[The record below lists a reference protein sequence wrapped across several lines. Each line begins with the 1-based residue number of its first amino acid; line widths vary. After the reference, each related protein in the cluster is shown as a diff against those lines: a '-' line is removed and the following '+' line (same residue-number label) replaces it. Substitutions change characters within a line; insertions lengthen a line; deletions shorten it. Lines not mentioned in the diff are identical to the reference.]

1 MLTITKSSFVI
12 SSYSSFW
19 FPLIAVL
26 ARLSSST
33 AEISFF
39 IIAGYALLGK
49 QQALQALVLLFL
61 FTTLNDKIAPSV
73 EFISLL
79 RYIVIFSAF
88 FSIFLRANFLKY
100 NLTALYTLCFA
111 VFIIIHSMFFSSVI
125 EVSVLKIISCTIVMI
140 TLLKAWGELNELEY
154 DRMKKWV
161 ERFILFI
168 LLSSLPFLLIPEV
181 GYEKN
186 NIGFQGVLNHPQ
198 AFGILAALSA
208 AIFFG
213 IFFEKIKFSWSLIS
227 ILFLILWLVFLSK
240 ARTAGMAIFF
250 SLFITVIINFSKKN
264 FYLSTS
270 QYNRLLFFIFL
281 FLIFFL
287 LLNSDSLYVFKN
299 FISKSN
305 EEEISSVLNYY
316 FQSRKILLD
325 PMFENINKNF
335 ITGIGF
341 GISSDP
347 LSMDIEKD
355 PFLNLAI
362 GAPYEKGT
370 LFIAV
375 LEELGI
381 FGFILFVIWIFILLY
396 RATINSFSSLLVLTT
411 ILLINIGE
419 AILFSPGGTGLILI
433 ILLTS
438 LMMRPKLLNLS
449 ASKYPKN

>member
-1 MLTITKSSFVI
+1 
-12 SSYSSFW
+12 
-19 FPLIAVL
+19 LIAIL
-26 ARLSSST
+26 ARLNPST

-61 FTTLNDKIAPSV
+61 FTALNDEIAPSV
-73 EFISLL
+73 EFVSLL
-79 RYIVIFSAF
+79 RYVVIFSAF

-125 EVSVLKIISCTIVMI
+125 EVSVLKLISWTIVMI

-161 ERFILFI
+161 ARFILFI

-198 AFGILAALSA
+198 AFGVLAALSA
-208 AIFFG
+208 ATFSG
-213 IFFEKIKFSWSLIS
+213 YFFEKRNKSLWSLIS
-227 ILFLILWLVFLSK
+227 ILFLILWLIFLSK
-240 ARTAGMAIFF
+240 ARSAMLSFSF
-250 SLFITVIINFSKKN
+250 SLFIA
-264 FYLSTS
+264 
-270 QYNRLLFFIFL
+270 LLFFFLNPFKKKFYLGIFKYKSLFFIILL
-281 FLIFFL
+281 FLIFLIFYL
-287 LLNSDSLYVFKN
+287 LLISETTNFINNFITKNNNEEFDSLFK
-299 FISKSN
+299 IY
-305 EEEISSVLNYY
+305 L
-316 FQSRKILLD
+316 QSRNVLIE
-325 PMFENINKNF
+325 PMIENINKNF

-341 GISSDP
+341 GIASDP
-347 LSMDIEKD
+347 LSMNIQLD
-355 PFLNLAI
+355 PFLKLPI
-362 GAPYEKGT
+362 GAAVEKGT
-370 LFIAV
+370 IYIAI

-381 FGFILFVIWIFILLY
+381 FGFILFVMWVFILFY
-396 RATINSFSSLLVLTT
+396 KVGIYSLGSMIILIT

-419 AILFSPGGTGLILI
+419 AVLFSIGGIGLPVL

-438 LMMRPKLLNLS
+438 IITRPKLS
-449 ASKYPKN
+449 